1 MRYYRL
7 LDGTGRTHLAG
18 ETSDGTLSSLTGL
31 NADATDFIALVRA
44 SKMTGMSVDAIASN
58 ILSSGTPET
67 FSLSDLIDSSKN
79 WTGMGRLLRPIDP
92 DELWAGG
99 PGNYVFPDEVLA
111 NMPPE
116 GRAIYDGERPP
127 MMYKGGPSRL
137 VGPYDSVAIRP
148 DATQTIPEGELVL
161 VIFKGEIVAYSTGNE
176 MAAGVPGHIVPS
188 KVFTGCASL
197 GPCVVTPE
205 TLPDPTNLQME
216 LTITR
221 NGNVV
226 GSSTNKTVH
235 RRSPEAIADWGFRHD
250 TPPDVALI
258 YTGGCV
264 ADGDNPVQVGDVV
277 RIEMESVGYVENAVA
292 QA

>member
-1 MRYYRL
+1 MRYYRV
-7 LDGTGRTHLAG
+7 LDGRGQTHLAV
-18 ETSDGTLSSLTGL
+18 ETSDGTLSSLTSL
-31 NADATDFIALVRA
+31 NSDASDFVALVRA
-44 SKMTGMSVDAIASN
+44 SDMSGVGIDVIASN
-58 ILSSGTPET
+58 ILSSGAAET
-67 FSLSDLIDSSKN
+67 FSLADLIESSK
-79 WTGMGRLLRPIDP
+79 TGIGQGRVLRPVDP

-116 GRAIYDGERPP
+116 GRAIYDGDRPP

-137 VGPYDSVAIRP
+137 VGPYDPVAIRP

-205 TLPDPTNLQME
+205 TLSDPTNLQME

-226 GSSTNKTVH
+226 GSSSNKTVH

-277 RIEMESVGYVENAVA
+277 RIEMEGVGYVENAVE